1 MQLND
6 LNIEE
11 EEEKSFEAKIMMI
24 EKRTSSMKY
33 CIPTS
38 EDSNC
43 NRSFEKK
50 KKLKRGEINIYS
62 SLRNQSVRNG
72 LLEPFEMDNCPR

>member
-1 MQLND
+1 
-6 LNIEE
+6 
-11 EEEKSFEAKIMMI
+11 
-24 EKRTSSMKY
+24 MKY
-33 CIPTS
+33 WILTS

-50 KKLKRGEINIYS
+50 RKLKKRGNIYIFS